1 MTNDE
6 LLAGFLDRSLNEDQL
21 LEFEARKQA
30 DPSFASEVNEMLTVE
45 DLLKTSAPRGMAPA
59 GFLVGVE
66 SAVAYKI
73 FSSTPAGSV
82 VGGWFSSAWTWIAA
96 VGVTLIGAATFF
108 IANRPAEEIQR
119 PASGVQSID
128 VQRPS
133 TDVQRPAS
141 NVQSKDVQRPS
152 QDVQRPASNV
162 QSTDVQRP
170 ASNVQSKV
178 TNYEQRATSYEVE
191 STYESTITKL
201 KKDLDVCR
209 SSGDQIRCIQIALQI
224 GRTYRERR
232 LTDEAMDYLMLAQR
246 EAQQARIV
254 QYEIEAF
261 GEMGLLM
268 RTVGRSSDA
277 NDHFKSAVE
286 LGSKNG
292 LDVQKWSS
300 EIR

>member
-6 LLAGFLDRSLNEDQL
+6 LLAGFLERSLNEDQL
-21 LEFEARKQA
+21 LELEARKQA
-30 DPSFASEVNEMLTVE
+30 DPAFANEVNEMLTVE
-45 DLLKTSAPRGMAPA
+45 DLLKTSAPRGLAPA

-73 FSSTPAGSV
+73 FTSTPASSV

-96 VGVTLIGAATFF
+96 VGVTLIGAATLFVV
-108 IANRPAEEIQR
+108 NRPSE
-119 PASGVQSID
+119 D
-128 VQRPS
+128 VR
-133 TDVQRPAS
+133 
-141 NVQSKDVQRPS
+141 RPS
-152 QDVQRPASNV
+152 QDVRRPSSVV
-162 QSTDVQRP
+162 QSPAVTSNEPRATNNEPRPTTNDQR
-170 ASNVQSKV
+170 ATSNEPRA
-178 TNYEQRATSYEVE
+178 TNHEQRATNHEQRATSYEVE
-191 STYESTITKL
+191 STYESTISKL

-232 LTDEAMDYLMLAQR
+232 LTDESMEYLTLAQR
-246 EAQQARIV
+246 EAQQAHII
-254 QYEIEAF
+254 QYEIDAF

-268 RTVGRSSDA
+268 RAAGKTSDA

-292 LDVQKWSS
+292 LDVQRWSS

>member
-6 LLAGFLDRSLNEDQL
+6 LLAGFLERSLNEDQL

-30 DPSFASEVNEMLTVE
+30 DPAFANEVNEMLTVE
-45 DLLKTSAPRGMAPA
+45 DLLKTSAPRGLAPA

-73 FSSTPAGSV
+73 FTSTPASSV

-96 VGVTLIGAATFF
+96 VGVTLIGAATLFVV
-108 IANRPAEEIQR
+108 NRPSEDDRR
-119 PASGVQSID
+119 PASGVQ
-128 VQRPS
+128 
-133 TDVQRPAS
+133 
-141 NVQSKDVQRPS
+141 S

-162 QSTDVQRP
+162 QSQDVQRP
-170 ASNVQSKV
+170 SQDVQRSSSNVQSKDVQSKV
-178 TNYEQRATSYEVE
+178 TNHQPQTTNHVPTATSYEVE
-191 STYESTITKL
+191 STYESTISKL

-224 GRTYRERR
+224 GRTYRERK
-232 LTDEAMDYLMLAQR
+232 LTDESMEYLTLAQR
-246 EAQQARIV
+246 EAQQAHII
-254 QYEIEAF
+254 QYEIDAF

-268 RTVGRSSDA
+268 RAAGKTSDA

-292 LDVQKWSS
+292 LDVQRWSS